1 MVDLVHLEVVGVV
14 AHLDHPAEVVHRV
27 AVVVAVRLVLAVEV
41 VLVVGDRL
49 VWLVVVSLILH
60 RVFSFL
66 L

>member
-14 AHLDHPAEVVHRV
+14 AHLDHPVEVVHRV

-49 VWLVVVSLILH
+49 V
-60 RVFSFL
+60 
-66 L
+66 